1 MTASIQTKGDKYYV
15 IVNFKQ
21 GGKRKLKWVNTGL
34 TVSGHNKRKAEQARI
49 DILKEWQAKII
60 SEESENTFAN
70 YLRWWIDNEQ
80 KYDVCESTYFD
91 QKKVVENTIAPYFAN
106 ISICDLTDTDIE
118 DFYKFRQRQHN
129 VSANTI
135 KHYHA
140 VIRKCLKYA
149 VKHKVIASNPADF
162 VTLPKVETPEAN
174 VYDDDCLKKF
184 LRYVKNDF
192 TIDIVVYLAAWFG
205 FRRGEIAGL
214 RWCDVDF
221 ENKTI
226 SINGVVKDKGT
237 SGSKIKN
244 LKWYPSAKTKKS
256 LRTLPMQDS
265 CIKFLQEVKKRQER
279 WQLFNAEK
287 YNHEWDGFICT
298 RPNGDLIPLEYMSRR
313 VPALTVKA
321 GLPRLKL
328 HELRH
333 TNLSL
338 LYENGATPK
347 QTAVW
352 AGHSNER
359 MLAERYAHIR
369 NKKSLNELANIVDKV
384 ISA

>member
-1 MTASIQTKGDKYYV
+1 MTASLTSKGNKYYV
-15 IVNFKQ
+15 IVSFKQ
-21 GGKRKLKWVNTGL
+21 GGKRKQKWVNTNL

-49 DILKEWQAKII
+49 AILREYQSKII
-60 SEESENTFAN
+60 SDESEVTFAN
-70 YLRWWIDNEQ
+70 YIRRWIENEQ

-91 QKKVVENTIAPYFAN
+91 QQKMVNNTIAPYFNN
-106 ISICDLTDTDIE
+106 ILICDLTDTDIE
-118 DFYKFRQRQHN
+118 DFYKFRQRQYN
-129 VSANTI
+129 VSANTV

-140 VIRKCLKYA
+140 VIRKCLQYA

-162 VTLPKVETPEAN
+162 VDLPKVETPEAN
-174 VYDDDCLKKF
+174 VYDDECLKKF
-184 LRYVKNDF
+184 LNYVKNDF

-226 SINGVVKDKGT
+226 SVNGVVKDKGT

-244 LKWYPSAKTKKS
+244 LKWYPTAKTKKS
-256 LRTLPMQDS
+256 LRTLPMDDK
-265 CIKFLQEVKKRQER
+265 CVKYLQEVKKRQER
-279 WQLFNAEK
+279 WQLFNRDK
-287 YNHEWDGFICT
+287 YNHQWDGFICT

-333 TNLSL
+333 TNLSML
-338 LYENGATPK
+338 LDGGATSK

-359 MLAERYAHIR
+359 MLAERYDHLR
-369 NKKSLNELANIVDKV
+369 DKNSLKELASIVNKV